1 MSNLSVYFG
10 FVGEVGELFARGKHA
25 GLSSEQLIKVLQ
37 AQLELE
43 QRFKADE
50 DRAERF
56 YHGC

>member
-10 FVGEVGELFARGKHA
+10 FVGEVGELFAKGKQA
-25 GLSSEQLIKVLQ
+25 GLSYEQLIKVLQ

-50 DRAERF
+50 DRSERF
-56 YHGC
+56 YYGS